1 MLNLVL
7 SNYTVM
13 KKFGVRL
20 VLLQALF
27 ISLLLSN
34 YNASAQKTTIWLV
47 RHAEKADTPATNPP
61 LTRLGQQRAKALLRN
76 LGGNKI
82 AAVYITDFIRTAQT
96 AKPVAEKYK
105 LTPHIYNSND
115 VKSLAAKILQE
126 NKGKTVLIV
135 GHSNTIVPTIVALG
149 CESPFPTL
157 NADDY
162 DILFKVTV
170 KNGSANL
177 EMSYYGS
184 PHHST
189 IIPQKYDH
197 QLSPVPRPVSN
208 F

>member
-7 SNYTVM
+7 SIYMVM
-13 KKFGVRL
+13 KKLSVRFI
-20 VLLQALF
+20 LLQILLV
-27 ISLLLSN
+27 SLLFSS

-61 LTRLGQQRAKALLRN
+61 LTRLGQQRAKMLIKSLKGDR
-76 LGGNKI
+76 I
-82 AAVYITDFIRTAQT
+82 AAVYITNFIRTTQT
-96 AKPVAEKYK
+96 AKPITDKYK
-105 LTPHIYNSND
+105 LTPQIYDVND
-115 VKSLAAKILQE
+115 YKGLAAKVLRQ
-126 NKGKTVLIV
+126 NKGKNVLIV

-149 CESPFPTL
+149 CESPFPAL
-157 NADDY
+157 NDDDY

-170 KNGSANL
+170 KNGRADL

-189 IIPQKYDH
+189 VIPEKYDH
-197 QLSPVPRPVSN
+197 QLSPVVHPVSN